1 MRCEELM
8 TAGAEFVRPED
19 TCQFAALMM
28 REGNYGFLP
37 VIDTGKSLVGV
48 LTDRDLVLR
57 ILVDARP
64 ATTKVWEV
72 MTKDVAT
79 CQFDDEVSQAAR
91 RMSRR
96 EVSRLVVLDA
106 ADEMVGILSL
116 SDLAQAMPEREMA
129 DTLRR
134 ISDRAARERPLS

>member
-8 TAGAEFVRPED
+8 TEGVEFVRPND
-19 TCQFAALMM
+19 TCQMAALMM

-37 VIDTGKSLVGV
+37 VIGLDGSVAGV
-48 LTDRDLVLR
+48 LTDRDLVMR
-57 ILVDARP
+57 LVVESRP
-64 ATTKVWEV
+64 AETKVWEV
-72 MTKDVAT
+72 MTRDVAT
-79 CQFDDEVSQAAR
+79 CQFDDEVSEAAR

-106 ADEMVGILSL
+106 RDRMVGILSL
-116 SDLAQAMPEREMA
+116 SDLAQAMPERELA

-134 ISDRAARERPLS
+134 VTDRQARERPLT